1 MIKNNIASDLLID
14 IFNEFKKQSIEYV
27 LLRNYEKLPY
37 DNDSKDVDILIKACT
52 IDNTLNLILKEA
64 KELGYNC
71 IWLNPLDYLVG
82 LVLAKIENGI
92 IYSIKIDLFIGL
104 KWRGIEYINS
114 DLILSKKIPYKEFF
128 VPSKESE
135 AFIMIMYYILYAKG
149 IRDKYLNHIYCYA
162 TNNIDDFNYIL
173 TKTLDLSLSLKISK
187 LITQNQIE
195 EIVSLRKDIIK
206 KLLSKNINL
215 SYIFNLLKHIKSEY
229 IDRKKFGSMVNITNL
244 NSEELNV
251 LKECFISL
259 GISKEKQK
267 SINIEL
273 KNNNI
278 MLIDK
283 SININKD
290 SRYITIEKENSFE
303 DKLTKIF
310 KELEKRY
317 LK

>member
-1 MIKNNIASDLLID
+1 MNNNIASDFLVNI
-14 IFNEFKKQSIEYV
+14 FKKFKNESIEYV
-27 LLRNYEKLPY
+27 VLRNYEKLPF
-37 DNDSKDVDILIKACT
+37 DNDSKDVDILIKPST

-64 KELGYNC
+64 KELGYSC

-82 LVLAKIENGI
+82 LVLAKVKDGA
-92 IYSIKIDLFIGL
+92 IYSVKIDLFIGL

-114 DLILSKKIPYKEFF
+114 DLILSKQIPYKEFF

-135 AFIMIMYYILYAKG
+135 AFIMILYYTLYAKG

-173 TKTLDLSLSLKISK
+173 TKTLDSSLSLKISK